1 MTTRSAARHSGRGL
15 EVAVMRSQLGR
26 VRGLGAA
33 KSGVHHWWVERL
45 TAIALLPLTIW
56 FVVAVLTLLGADQP
70 QVVHWAGRPVNT
82 VLLLALVGLT
92 FHHMQLG
99 LQVVLDDYV
108 HDKHYHLAATLL
120 NKGIA
125 LLLAL
130 FAIVAI
136 LKMAF
141 LVPAA

>member
-1 MTTRSAARHSGRGL
+1 MATVKPQV
-15 EVAVMRSQLGR
+15 EIMRSQLGR
-26 VRGLGAA
+26 VRGLGAG
-33 KSGVHHWWVERL
+33 KSGVEHWWIERV
-45 TAIALLPLTIW
+45 TAIALIPLTLW
-56 FVVAVLTLLGADQP
+56 FVISVLGLLGVP
-70 QVVHWAGRPVNT
+70 QIVMVRWAGRPVNT
-82 VLLLALVGLT
+82 VLLLALVILT

-108 HDKHYHLAATLL
+108 HDKRAHLAATLI
-120 NKGIA
+120 NKGAA

-141 LVPAA
+141 WAPAA